1 MIWKTDLQMRNSKLY
16 IYIYIYIYIYMKK
29 KFEGTFFMFQIINCH
44 IYYIDR
50 Y

>member
-1 MIWKTDLQMRNSKLY
+1 MIWKIDLQMRNSKL
-16 IYIYIYIYIYMKK
+16 IYTYIYMKK